1 MKDYGLSRTIRSLA
15 APKQVSL
22 IGSQTSLNVMLLVI
36 EHPHIE
42 GYQFAGS
49 ELTRLLNARLQKY
62 MLMLCLPYSLDK
74 YKLRRVPTRGCIM
87 HSSFCG

>member
-49 ELTRLLNARLQKY
+49 ELTRLLWKRLRH
-62 MLMLCLPYSLDK
+62 LIEAGFFCNSLPECTPSKVYADAVPSLFF
-74 YKLRRVPTRGCIM
+74 G
-87 HSSFCG
+87 